1 MNIRDEEL
9 EPFFLQCTQGLVT
22 DLAVSQEQVRLNNL
36 AYTYLGQLP
45 EAKQLFKIKCLFYF

>member
-45 EAKQLFKIKCLFYF
+45 EAKQ